1 MQFDPLCL
9 FLCFKVRCLWSPC
22 FGPWST
28 SFLRSFL
35 WSFLFLS
42 LAKIKQC
49 LPPTFNKN
57 SCHHR
62 DSFRY
67 SCVVLGHSQ
76 FCFCGP
82 SWANALYCDLHHE
95 LHPHS
100 NDWRNRKTHS
110 KFANTQRDTT
120 NLAVSCCFAYF
131 NPLFFWSLLSPFNC
145 LSSLIFEGPP
155 ATSVLRLVQRLEI
168 LSLTRPAH
176 LQKDVTYFSQTLER
190 PLNPYGTYS
199 KSL

>member
-1 MQFDPLCL
+1 MWGCSREKKISYLGHRKILKVYPYGYFETESLYLWTFRFDFLMQHQL
-9 FLCFKVRCLWSPC
+9 
-22 FGPWST
+22 
-28 SFLRSFL
+28 SFQSYYQGTFR
-35 WSFLFLS
+35 
-42 LAKIKQC
+42 KQADR
-49 LPPTFNKN
+49 FNKN

-76 FCFCGP
+76 CCFCGP

-120 NLAVSCCFAYF
+120 
-131 NPLFFWSLLSPFNC
+131 W
-145 LSSLIFEGPP
+145 LII
-155 ATSVLRLVQRLEI
+155 ASNKTRHEI
-168 LSLTRPAH
+168 L
-176 LQKDVTYFSQTLER
+176 F
-190 PLNPYGTYS
+190 
-199 KSL
+199 

>member
-1 MQFDPLCL
+1 MI
-9 FLCFKVRCLWSPC
+9 FLILISCKNKAMSASYLQQKFMSSSRFLSL
-22 FGPWST
+22 
-28 SFLRSFL
+28 FLRSFG
-35 WSFLFLS
+35 SFS
-42 LAKIKQC
+42 IC
-49 LPPTFNKN
+49 
-57 SCHHR
+57 
-62 DSFRY
+62 FR
-67 SCVVLGHSQ
+67 
-76 FCFCGP
+76 GP

-120 NLAVSCCFAYF
+120 NLAVSCCFAYL

-155 ATSVLRLVQRLEI
+155 TTSVLRLVQRLEI

-176 LQKDVTYFSQTLER
+176 LQKDVPYFSQTLER